1 MSTKYKGN
9 KKEIK
14 VLDAYIKF
22 SRAALSLENQLSR
35 YLSDNKLT
43 LSQFGVLE
51 IVFHLGPLKQKDI
64 ADKLLSSHSNLV
76 TVIDNL
82 EKNGLVFRE
91 RDQKDRRNFIIN
103 LTDEGAKLISELF
116 PKHLSEISNRFNTLT
131 DKEIDTLG
139 KLCKKVGLNA
149 EN

>member
-35 YLSDNKLT
+35 HLSDNKLT

-131 DKEIDTLG
+131 EREIDTLG
-139 KLCKKVGLNA
+139 KLCKKVGLNV